1 MFLSNTKVNI
11 ATTEFKSN
19 LTPNYFK
26 SIPYINSLR
35 RDMPSVRY
43 QIYLALSPLSYARCW
58 HSIKSYETHRKV
70 SKNKII
76 SRTKV
81 REASDVRA
89 IKEIFNNVKD

>member
-11 ATTEFKSN
+11 ATTEFKPN

-35 RDMPSVRY
+35 RDMPSIRY
-43 QIYLALSPLSYARCW
+43 KIYLALSPLSYARCC
-58 HSIKSYETHRKV
+58 HSMKSYETHRKV
-70 SKNKII
+70 SKKIII